1 MAQGKTLTPEDKKA
15 IVSLKEYFDRTK
27 NDLQEQSSPSVQ
39 KVANALGFGIATIK
53 RTMADY
59 SRGVNFDEVEKVFR
73 GRPQRVLSES
83 TQTIVRDYIRKA
95 NKEGAYITLEML
107 CQHLERVVPKQE
119 FSVRTLGRALDRWGF
134 TFGKGVRTQ
143 RFKEKDHVVA
153 ARQRYLRRKI
163 ANRKGKDTLRPEVY
177 LDESYVNK
185 NHSNDFVWY
194 YDDDGPWIQ
203 KPTGKG
209 ERLIIMNAITKD
221 GWVPGAKVTFKST
234 RKTGD
239 YHGQMNQEMF
249 TKWFREKLLSNIP
262 ARSLIIMD
270 NASYHNVLSP
280 VSAPTPSCKKEKI
293 RSWLERNHF
302 PVKDDCLKAELVE
315 ILTKVGPQPTYVLDE
330 IASEQGHEVL
340 RTPPYHPELQPIE
353 TCWGIV
359 KNEIA
364 RNCDLTMDNLIL
376 QLESAFDKVT
386 AKTCAGLIK
395 KIRDVEDTFWR
406 DDAALDKQN

>member
-1 MAQGKTLTPEDKKA
+1 MAQGKALTPEDKKA
-15 IVSLKEYFDRTK
+15 IVALKEYFDRTR
-27 NDLQEQSSPSVQ
+27 NDLEEQECLSVER
-39 KVANALGFGIATIK
+39 VVNALGFGIATVK
-53 RTMADY
+53 RTMADH
-59 SRGVNFDEVEKVFR
+59 SRGVNFDKVETVFR
-73 GRPQRVLSES
+73 GRPERALFDS

-107 CQHLERVVPKQE
+107 WQHLEEIVPEQE

-163 ANRKGKDTLRPEVY
+163 ANRKGKGSVRPEIY

-221 GWVPGAKVTFKST
+221 GWVSGAKVVFKST

-239 YHGQMNQEMF
+239 YHGQMNQKMF
-249 TKWFREKLLSNIP
+249 TKWFKERLLPNIP

-280 VSAPTPSCKKEKI
+280 ASAPTPSCKKEKI
-293 RSWLERNHF
+293 QSWLERNNF
-302 PVKDDCLKAELVE
+302 PVKDDCLKVELVE
-315 ILTKVGPQPTYVLDE
+315 VLTKVGPEPTYILDE
-330 IASEQGHEVL
+330 IAREQGHEVL

-353 TCWGIV
+353 TCWGVV
-359 KNEIA
+359 KNAIA
-364 RNCDLTMDNLIL
+364 RNCDFTMGNLIF
-376 QLESAFDKVT
+376 QVENAFKKVT
-386 AKTCAGLIK
+386 AKTCGGLIG
-395 KIRDVEDTFWR
+395 KIRDVEDAFWR
-406 DDAALDKQN
+406 DDAALDEQN